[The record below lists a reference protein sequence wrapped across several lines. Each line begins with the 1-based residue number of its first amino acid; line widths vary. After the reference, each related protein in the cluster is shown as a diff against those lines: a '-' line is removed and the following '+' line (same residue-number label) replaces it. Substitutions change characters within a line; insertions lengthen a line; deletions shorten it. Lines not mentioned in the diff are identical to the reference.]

1 MPSGPQSIA
10 TGSMTSGSAT
20 INSTARFGFVRIVA
34 SDWQLSPLIKA
45 RSAQFF
51 SVTLG
56 VDNALTGQATQ
67 TPDLAGNPYPS
78 GQNVNNWISRSAFAT
93 PAPGSYGDLGVFN
106 MKGPGLFQFD
116 VALSRTFAVR
126 ERQQVQV
133 RAEAFNILNH
143 ANFNTPVSTLN
154 SGAFG
159 QIQSALDP
167 RIMQFALK
175 YVF

>member
-1 MPSGPQSIA
+1 M
-10 TGSMTSGSAT
+10 
-20 INSTARFGFVRIVA
+20 
-34 SDWQLSPLIKA
+34 KA

-51 SVTLG
+51 TVSLG

-67 TPDLAGNPYPS
+67 TPDLVGNPYPS

-93 PAPGSYGDLGVFN
+93 PAPGSYGNLGVFN
-106 MKGPGLFQFD
+106 IKGPGLFQFD
-116 VALSRTFAVR
+116 MALTRTFAVR